1 MKEQQWKLGH
11 TKPVKHFVVV
21 VVVVLFW
28 FLIRVEA

>member
-21 VVVVLFW
+21 VVVLFW